1 VSARSRFALPAVLAA
16 AVLCTPALVAAPH
29 AEESPADLRESLRQS
44 TVTAIQLE
52 IDAYTAKLQAAEAGT
67 GPEENGRKFRQRI
80 EALEAEL
87 RRVERMPTGEY
98 PDPVTSVPDTA
109 SVFDETTA
117 WGPMV
122 PAELREA
129 VVDASRP
136 CDIGSQLEVE
146 GSSRSGPFFHLAG
159 ILGGD
164 AAILKPDRRYRITM
178 YLVYRREYFG
188 FIGDYYV
195 YVAAVR

>member
-1 VSARSRFALPAVLAA
+1 VSTMPRRMLTAAFVAFALYPLALAA
-16 AVLCTPALVAAPH
+16 SPR
-29 AEESPADLRESLRQS
+29 AEESPTDLRESLRRS

-52 IDAYTAKLQAAEAGT
+52 IDAYTAKLQAAMEGT
-67 GPEENGRKFRQRI
+67 GAEGNRAKFRQKI
-80 EALEAEL
+80 EELEGE
-87 RRVERMPTGEY
+87 RERFDRMPTAKY
-98 PDPVTSVPDTA
+98 PDPVASTPDTS
-109 SVFDETTA
+109 SVFDEATA

-129 VVDASRP
+129 VVVVNEP
-136 CDIGSQLEVE
+136 CDVGSLLEVE
-146 GSSRSGPFFHLAG
+146 GASRSGPFFHLAG

-164 AAILKPDRRYRITM
+164 AAILKPGQRYQVTM

-195 YVAAVR
+195 YVSAAR

>member
-1 VSARSRFALPAVLAA
+1 VRARSRSLLVWVIAA
-16 AVLCTPALVAAPH
+16 AALGTPALFASPR

-52 IDAYTAKLQAAEAGT
+52 IDAYTEKLQAAEART
-67 GPEENGRKFRQRI
+67 GPEENTAKFRQKI
-80 EALEAEL
+80 EALET
-87 RRVERMPTGEY
+87 ERARFEGMTESEY
-98 PDPVTSVPDTA
+98 PDPVASAPDTA
-109 SVFDETTA
+109 SVFDEATA

-129 VVDASRP
+129 VVDVTGPYDVGR
-136 CDIGSQLEVE
+136 QLEVE
-146 GSSRSGPFFHLAG
+146 GTSRSGPFFHLAG
-159 ILGGD
+159 IRGGD
-164 AAILKPDRRYRITM
+164 AAILKLGKRHRIAM

-195 YVAAVR
+195 YVAPVR